1 MARSE
6 DAHKVSFEEALNRTG
21 FGLYNY
27 LVVSMAGFI
36 VIALVCIAFSTT
48 IIIPTSACELG
59 TTSSQRGIL
68 AGAPVV
74 GLILGAVLW
83 GYLADIFGRRYTLI
97 ISLLAAA
104 TVNALASIS
113 VNWLMLMFLQFFAT
127 FLSAGQFPQAMTI
140 VSESVPMSKRNL
152 CILLVGSIFLLSQG
166 LMAALAIPIIPLTF
180 SYYLPSLGIYW
191 NSWRTL
197 MLVYSSP
204 SLLSALWL
212 YFMCESPKFLFSKGR
227 EAEAMDALKKIHRVN
242 NLRSRTELQI
252 KGGILVEPV
261 DGGNAK
267 GAGNQC
273 APLFKQPLLK
283 STIIMT
289 LLFLFQQIPA
299 FLIWL
304 PTISAQFVQILE
316 TGEGS
321 SLTLCGIIRKSLDS
335 PPEDDDACALN
346 VTSLLIVLVVG
357 AIQSVTNVFMSLMI
371 SVTGRRNMA
380 MFVTALCGL
389 CGILVNLIPN
399 AIASGVMFFIFL
411 IGIVTSGLYTA
422 IAVALFPTSLRTLA
436 VALIMTGHRIGSF
449 ASVQII
455 NLLFEVNCEA
465 GFYVYA
471 SILAVS
477 AVIAA
482 FLEDDRK
489 LGQASQGPKDEA
501 SKL

>member
-1 MARSE
+1 MDQSKDGA
-6 DAHKVSFEEALNRTG
+6 KVTFEEALNRTG
-21 FGLYNY
+21 KT
-27 LVVSMAGFI
+27 I
-36 VIALVCIAFSTT
+36 HVIEI
-48 IIIPTSACELG
+48 G
-59 TTSSQRGIL
+59 DDRNDG
-68 AGAPVV
+68 PVKGWGQ

-83 GYLADIFGRRYTLI
+83 GYLADMFGRRYTLM

-127 FLSAGQFPQAMTI
+127 FLCAGQFPQAMTI
-140 VSESVPMSKRNL
+140 VSESVPMGKRNL
-152 CILLVGSIFLLSQG
+152 SILLVGSIFLLAQG
-166 LMAALAIPIIPLTF
+166 LMAVLAIPIIPLTF

-197 MLVYSSP
+197 LLVYSSP

-227 EAEAMDALKKIHRVN
+227 ETEAMEALTKMHRLN
-242 NLRSRTELQI
+242 NFGSNTELQI
-252 KGGILVEPV
+252 KGGILLEPAE
-261 DGGNAK
+261 GGESNSGK
-267 GAGNQC
+267 TTC
-273 APLFKQPLLK
+273 APLFKSPLLK

-289 LLFLFQQIPA
+289 ILFLFQQIPA

-304 PTISAQFVQILE
+304 PTIAAQFVQILE

-321 SLTLCGIIRKSLDS
+321 SLTLCGIIRKSMDS
-335 PPEDDDACALN
+335 PPDPDDSCALN

-357 AIQSVTNVFMSLMI
+357 AIQSLANVFISLI
-371 SVTGRRNMA
+371 INFTGRRNMV
-380 MFVTALCGL
+380 MFITALCGV

-399 AIASGVMFFIFL
+399 AIASGVVFFIFL

-449 ASVQII
+449 ASVQIV
-455 NLLFEVNCEA
+455 NLLFETNCEA

-471 SILAVS
+471 SIFASS

-482 FLEDDRK
+482 FLVDDRK
-489 LGQASQGPKDEA
+489 LVQERDDDAT
-501 SKL
+501 KL